1 MPTDRVTMETFY
13 RQTLSS
19 MLRRK
24 QELLKLNEQI
34 SSGARVNR
42 PSDDSVASISVHNS
56 YRKLEEITQYDA
68 NLDHARDWLQQADS
82 SMSAMSDLITM
93 AKERAEQMSTG
104 TYTSDQREMVA
115 QDVSN
120 ILSELVTQA
129 NAKVGADYIFS
140 GTRSSSPAASL
151 QMSAENPAVQTAGT
165 SPGEL
170 WGQGVYTGVNSR
182 EVTLTVN
189 GFGSGAASGTPGV
202 AGETMN
208 LGYSYVDDFGRTV
221 SGTVTLSGTGTGNA
235 GAVGDGV
242 QVYARDAQQWD
253 PATGTAV
260 GSYEVGDEFSLTV
273 GRHRGNEEDL
283 QVNLSWN
290 NRMAYNY
297 TLEDLFRAEGWD
309 GSQYQNVLDL
319 LGKWNDALRKDNVE
333 QDWFEALPHGLNASS
348 PSTVTNPNNPSS
360 TAQVR
365 VDGDWQSILMPD
377 PTDPSSTVA
386 KYQTAEEFW
395 DDLRAMSP
403 EFNVGSPVVVSSPT
417 LDETTLDG
425 RSFRFYLD
433 ASDDQHNGVP
443 SSTDNMELRV
453 AYFNGANWVDGG
465 TATVTGTGPE
475 ATASFTDPVTGTD
488 TVEVYVANM
497 SFVSQDI
504 VPAEPLANITTWDG
518 VGFAPSAAGDVYYSP
533 TFYDPETD
541 PNQSAVD
548 VTVTYQSAPGVREY
562 QTISVGATGANSQ
575 QGVDADGDGQ
585 DDFSFYL
592 SEDGVVDDGDYHRL
606 SLEQYHNG
614 QEQSQSLLSEVLDML
629 ESVQANLLK
638 YQADAG
644 AKLNRLDVREN
655 LLGGDNLRLN
665 ERLEQT
671 QDADI
676 TQVVTDLKSKELL
689 YQASLQATAFISSR
703 TLADYI

>member
-1 MPTDRVTMETFY
+1 
-13 RQTLSS
+13 
-19 MLRRK
+19 
-24 QELLKLNEQI
+24 
-34 SSGARVNR
+34 
-42 PSDDSVASISVHNS
+42 
-56 YRKLEEITQYDA
+56 
-68 NLDHARDWLQQADS
+68 
-82 SMSAMSDLITM
+82 MSAMSDLITM

-104 TYTSDQREMVA
+104 TYTADQREMVA

-189 GFGSGAASGTPGV
+189 SFGSGAASGTPGV
-202 AGETMN
+202 AGETMT

-235 GAVGDGV
+235 VAVGDGV

-273 GRHRGNEEDL
+273 GRHRGNGEDL

-348 PSTVTNPNNPSS
+348 PSAVNNPNNPSS

-365 VDGDWQSILMPD
+365 VDGDWQSILIPD
-377 PTDPSSTVA
+377 PADPSSTVQ

-403 EFNVGSPVVVSSPT
+403 EFNVGSPVTVSSPT
-417 LDETTLDG
+417 LDETTLDS

-541 PNQSAVD
+541 PNQTATD
-548 VTVTYQSAPGVREY
+548 VTVTYQTAPGVREY
-562 QTISVGATGANSQ
+562 QTISVGATGSNNQ

-592 SEDGVVDDGDYHRL
+592 SDDGVVDDGDYHRL

>member
-1 MPTDRVTMETFY
+1 MTTNRVTMETFY
-13 RQTLSS
+13 RQTLHS

-24 QELLKLNEQI
+24 QELLQLNEQI
-34 SSGARVNR
+34 SSGSRVNR
-42 PSDDSVASISVHNS
+42 PSDDSVASISVHSS
-56 YRKLEEITQYDA
+56 YRKLEEIRQYDA

-82 SMSAMSDLITM
+82 SMSAMNDLIAM

-120 ILSELVTQA
+120 ILAELVTQS

-140 GTRSSSPAASL
+140 GTRTGTPAASL
-151 QMSAENPAVQTAGT
+151 QMSAQNPAVQTAGT

-202 AGETMN
+202 AGETMEV
-208 LGYSYVDDFGRTV
+208 GYSYVDDFGRTV

-235 GAVGDGV
+235 VAVGDGV
-242 QVYARDAQQWD
+242 QIYARDAQKWD

-260 GSYEVGDEFSLTV
+260 GSYDTGDQFALTV
-273 GRHRGNEEDL
+273 GRHRGNDEEL
-283 QVNLSWN
+283 AVNLSWN

-297 TLEDLFRAEGWD
+297 SLEELFRGEGWD

-333 QDWFEALPHGLNASS
+333 QDWFEALPGGLN
-348 PSTVTNPNNPSS
+348 PTNPDQVTNPNNPSS

-365 VDGDWQSILMPD
+365 VDGDWQSILIPD
-377 PTDPSSTVA
+377 PADPASTVQ

-395 DDLRAMSP
+395 DDLKAMSP
-403 EFNVGSPVVVSSPT
+403 EFNVGAPVVVSSEA

-425 RSFRFYLD
+425 RNFRFYLD
-433 ASDDQHNGVP
+433 ETTNPEYNGIPSASEP
-443 SSTDNMELRV
+443 MELRV
-453 AYFNGANWVDGG
+453 AWESAPATWTDIG
-465 TATVTGTGPE
+465 TGTVTITGTGPE
-475 ATASFTDPVTGTD
+475 ATATFTDPVTGD
-488 TVEVYVANM
+488 NVEVYVANM
-497 SFVSQDI
+497 SFISEDI
-504 VPAEPLANITTWDG
+504 APADPLANIDAWNG
-518 VGFAPSAAGDVYYSP
+518 VGAPPGGTYYGP

-541 PNQSAVD
+541 PNQTAAD
-548 VTVTYQSAPGVREY
+548 VTVTYQTAPGVRRH
-562 QTISVGATGANSQ
+562 QTISVGATGSNNQ
-575 QGVDADGDGQ
+575 QGVDIDGDGQ
-585 DDFSFYL
+585 ADFSFYL
-592 SEDGVVDDGDYHRL
+592 SEDGLVDDGDYHRL

-614 QEQSQSLLSEVLDML
+614 QQESQKLLSGVLDML
-629 ESVQANLLK
+629 ASVQANLLK

-671 QDADI
+671 QDADV